1 MLHLEQP
8 FNPEKFNFNKVDKN
22 KEVVF
27 FLETSKEK
35 EDDRKAKSMFLI
47 NVSPLEF
54 GNCLLVHRMEDCLP
68 QVLQ

>member
-1 MLHLEQP
+1 MTDMEMDR
-8 FNPEKFNFNKVDKN
+8 NPEKFNFNKVDKS

-27 FLETSKEK
+27 SLEAAQEK

-54 GNCLLVHRMEDCLP
+54 GNCLLVHHMEDCLP
-68 QVLQ
+68 QVL